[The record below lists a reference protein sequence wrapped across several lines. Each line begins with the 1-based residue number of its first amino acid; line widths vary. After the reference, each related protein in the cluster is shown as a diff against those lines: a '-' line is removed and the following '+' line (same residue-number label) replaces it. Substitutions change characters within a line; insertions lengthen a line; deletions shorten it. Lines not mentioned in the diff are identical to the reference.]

1 MPPRCC
7 APEIFGPELE
17 PPFPGLAPL
26 PFFFAR
32 ASRNFSFWEC
42 DSGVLMSTRVL
53 EWPALAVGQVFEEI
67 ANFALPVAAM
77 AAKGANRGEFAGLRP
92 AGDRLGINPEE

>member
-1 MPPRCC
+1 
-7 APEIFGPELE
+7 
-17 PPFPGLAPL
+17 
-26 PFFFAR
+26 
-32 ASRNFSFWEC
+32 
-42 DSGVLMSTRVL
+42 MSTRVL